1 MGEKMRTT
9 RYQDDFRSPGREPG
23 KPAPTSLAGGFVLS
37 VILAFGILFTLIYLA
52 GPWDFLAVTR
62 VLDVLIEGGIIQYH
76 DRNPG
81 FIAGLPDVKYY
92 LMAQDPID
100 WRLVFVAALLL
111 IIYPT
116 IKAIQFDRI
125 ARAYGSP
132 GTFGEHVRAYYY
144 GDGLDRFLPFNMG
157 RVAVAQ
163 ILVKNGYLTSEA
175 AAGAVFV
182 SQAFTLFEI
191 TAFAV
196 IGLFLLGWTEWFSQI
211 VWAVI
216 FLGAAIFLIGQWG
229 RMSAVPP
236 VPLAMRSVVQAFV
249 TLAQRSPGLFVQ
261 LCVLSLAAFG
271 TLDVAV
277 YTVLNAFNTTVV
289 LIAVE
294 PPLLLMGIVGGYI
307 AARLVPVTPGGIG
320 QWELGFATGMYLGG
334 ADVSLA
340 LVSVALLT
348 NLLRILTSMGVMG
361 LVVLRYGVPTD
372 LRGVY
377 DAFLHGRLEAPHEQP
392 PVQEKE
398 EVPERA
404 PVA

>member
-1 MGEKMRTT
+1 VG
-9 RYQDDFRSPGREPG
+9 Q
-23 KPAPTSLAGGFVLS
+23 PASTSLAGGFVLS
-37 VILAFGILFTLIYLA
+37 VILAFVILGTLIYLA

-62 VLDVLIEGGIIQYH
+62 VLDLLIEGGIIQYH

-81 FIAGLPDVKYY
+81 FIAGLPDVEYY

-100 WRLVFVAALLL
+100 WRLVFVAAILL
-111 IIYPT
+111 IIYPS

-132 GTFGEHVRAYYY
+132 GSFGEHVRAYYY

-157 RVAVAQ
+157 RMAVAQ
-163 ILVKNGYLTSEA
+163 ILVRDGHLGAEA

-196 IGLFLLGWTEWFSQI
+196 IGLFLLGWAEWFSQI
-211 VWAVI
+211 VWSVI

-229 RMSAVPP
+229 RMSAIPP
-236 VPLAMRSVVQAFV
+236 LPLAIRSAVQAFYA
-249 TLAQRSPGLFVQ
+249 LAQRSPGLFVQ

-271 TLDVAV
+271 ILDVAV
-277 YTVLNAFNTTVV
+277 YTVLNAFNTTIV
-289 LIAVE
+289 LIAVD

-307 AARLVPVTPGGIG
+307 ASRLVPVTPGGIG
-320 QWELGFATGMYLGG
+320 QWELGFATGLFLGG

-348 NLLRILTSMGVMG
+348 NLLRILTSVGVMG
-361 LVVLRYGVPTD
+361 LVVLRYGVATD
-372 LRGVY
+372 LAAVY
-377 DAFLHGRLEAPHEQP
+377 DAFRHGRLDPSGEPPLADREEQPKEAPA
-392 PVQEKE
+392 
-398 EVPERA
+398 RA